1 MAEAAPEQLDVWDEL
16 LKREE
21 AKEHDPE
28 WQKDNL
34 EYDLRS
40 TRWICDK
47 AKASEAYAQNIY
59 AALCNNGF
67 IKLEVI
73 PILTEKEWSCSWRYA
88 GGIVAHMRQ
97 AGDYIDWYCSGIRD
111 ADFGDP
117 DVEFNEEQKLRLDIV
132 NRYVPEGCIT
142 NEIRADFQRL
152 GWVPAKG
159 GDWEH
164 FE

>member
-1 MAEAAPEQLDVWDEL
+1 MTGVQ
-16 LKREE
+16 
-21 AKEHDPE
+21 
-28 WQKDNL
+28 
-34 EYDLRS
+34 
-40 TRWICDK
+40 TC
-47 AKASEAYAQNIY
+47 
-59 AALCNNGF
+59 AL
-67 IKLEVI
+67 
-73 PILTEKEWSCSWRYA
+73 PI
-88 GGIVAHMRQ
+88 
-97 AGDYIDWYCSGIRD
+97 CSGIRD